1 MGQCIGVHQGELEE
15 LRLKIDFSSGNLSS
29 IVGLA
34 PALRRLKVF
43 RFHSRLGKLTSEQI
57 CGLSDVGED
66 CDALEEFDYR
76 FSEMSSEMSFGE
88 FKAICQLLSKFP
100 SLKRP
105 K

>member
-1 MGQCIGVHQGELEE
+1 MIRLHGYVGFRGFLTLQEIGEL
-15 LRLKIDFSSGNLSS
+15 SG
-29 IVGLA
+29 V
-34 PALRRLKVF
+34 V
-43 RFHSRLGKLTSEQI
+43 
-57 CGLSDVGED
+57 ED